1 MSKLFSPLILV
12 PIVLV
17 AAISALVLLRA
28 GELALVKEVQQG
40 AKVITCNRGGYMK
53 TIDPEKVTD
62 YSNGTWYF
70 TDGYSKTCW
79 FHDD

>member
-12 PIVLV
+12 PIALV
-17 AAISALVLLRA
+17 TVITALVLLRA

-40 AKVITCNRGGYMK
+40 TKVITCNIDGYMK

-62 YSNGTWYF
+62 YSDGTWYF
-70 TDGYSKTCW
+70 TNGYSKSCW